1 MAEDQGASETQPLLG
16 GESETKPQS
25 SFLDCCKRRSSEGG
39 DVNQKEL
46 DEVEPITDEMTY
58 QPGSLLRWSSL
69 LLPTGSIW
77 RSRHLW
83 FTMLKLAG
91 IAFVICAVVVLTVPD
106 PVSLKIEHFLKISY
120 FLNFFVG
127 LCVSFFMKSSLE
139 RWHDCTEGFLELG
152 DAIRNLHMQFQALG
166 VPEERADM
174 CIRYGL
180 LSGYFLRS
188 QLVYETQSPKEIQ
201 ETKQRMWEAITSTST
216 KVAKGISPKIDH
228 DELKLLMTVS
238 DPAGVMWNWI
248 SSLVARMAE
257 DGEIPGMATPTYGRI
272 MNLCQDAHD
281 GIRHVRSSISVR
293 APFVY
298 VHMLASLVHINNLL
312 NAFSLGLVFGVAA
325 SGHLMHSGHH
335 PVFKEAVRGNQVE
348 RDASFC
354 GVTVLVCTLGPL
366 FYQAI
371 TEISIALSQPFA
383 SKFGKIPVDRLLHI
397 LEEDLSDGKV
407 VSRQLPHWERPRFKQ

>member
-1 MAEDQGASETQPLLG
+1 MAEETGASETDPLL
-16 GESETKPQS
+16 SKQQPTS
-25 SFLDCCKRRSSEGG
+25 WLDCCKRKPA
-39 DVNQKEL
+39 DPNQKEL

-69 LLPTGSIW
+69 LMPHGSIW
-77 RSRHLW
+77 RSHHLW
-83 FTMLKLAG
+83 STMLRLAVLV
-91 IAFVICAVVVLTVPD
+91 VIISIIVVFTVPD

-139 RWHDCTEGFLELG
+139 RWHNCTEGFLELG
-152 DAIRNLHMQFQALG
+152 DAIRNLQMQFQALG
-166 VPEERADM
+166 ASEERSDM
-174 CIRYGL
+174 CSRYGL
-180 LSGYFLRS
+180 LSGHLLRF
-188 QLVYETQSPKEIQ
+188 QLIYETQSPGETK
-201 ETKQRMWEAITSTST
+201 ETKQKMWEELTLQS
-216 KVAKGISPKIDH
+216 KGDAKGIQPKVDH
-228 DELKLLMTVS
+228 DELKVLTTVS

-312 NAFSLGLVFGVAA
+312 NAVSLGLVFGVAI
-325 SGHLMHSGHH
+325 SGRLLHAGHH
-335 PVFKEAVRGNQVE
+335 PLYQNRVRGNQVE
-348 RDASFC
+348 RDESFC
-354 GVTVLVCTLGPL
+354 VVTIIVCSLGPL

-371 TEISIALSQPFA
+371 TEISIALSQPFS
-383 SKFGKIPVDRLLHI
+383 SKFGQIPTERILHT
-397 LEEDLSDGKV
+397 LEEVLGDGKI
-407 VSRQLPHWERPRFKQ
+407 VSRNLPHWERPRFKPA